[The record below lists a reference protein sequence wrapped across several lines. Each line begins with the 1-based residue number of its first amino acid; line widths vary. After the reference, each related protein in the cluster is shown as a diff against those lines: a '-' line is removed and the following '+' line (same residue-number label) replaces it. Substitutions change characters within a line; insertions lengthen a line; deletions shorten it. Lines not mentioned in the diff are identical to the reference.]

1 MCISALRVIF
11 VNIKTSIQPFN
22 LQCCQ
27 ACEYFT
33 TTVKH
38 KKSPFFFRAVL
49 RIICSV
55 ISVLHVNSFFFLFFF
70 FFRFTFYGNDHNNL
84 IWFVRHNKVRVWNK
98 YGKGALNSDLRK
110 RKSHCF
116 FPSFAPLPTWQPD
129 TANHSVR
136 WPFSAIA
143 TTPPHHTCHGAKFP
157 QL

>member
-33 TTVKH
+33 TTVKR
-38 KKSPFFFRAVL
+38 KKSLFFF
-49 RIICSV
+49 
-55 ISVLHVNSFFFLFFF
+55 FFFVLCWGLFVLLFLFYMSILF

-84 IWFVRHNKVRVWNK
+84 IWFVRHNKVRVWNE